1 MADKRKG
8 IGDRYQQET
17 KYTRETIGGFDFGLL
32 ERAEPFKEY
41 PDAEKI
47 IQLPSSLPKN
57 KSEFWEIVSRRRSE
71 RSFKDSSLS
80 YDELALL
87 LFATQGVTAKAG
99 EYLFRTTPSAG
110 ALYPIETYLMTNRV
124 ESLPKGIYHLNIVKN
139 CLELIREEDLS
150 RELASAALGQSM
162 ILQSVVTFI
171 WTAIAGRSKWKYK
184 ERAYRYIYLDAGH
197 IGQNL
202 YLATAALELGCC
214 TIGAFFDDEVNKIL
228 GIDGFKETAVYMG
241 VVGKTE

>member
-41 PDAEKI
+41 HDAEKI
-47 IQLPSSLPKN
+47 FQLPSSLPETE
-57 KSEFWEIVSRRRSE
+57 SDFWKIVSRRRSE
-71 RSFKDSSLS
+71 RSFKDSALS

-87 LFATQGVTAKAG
+87 LFATQGVTAKASG
-99 EYLFRTTPSAG
+99 YLFRTTPSAG
-110 ALYPIETYLMTNRV
+110 ALYPIETYLMANRV
-124 ESLPKGIYHLNIVKN
+124 ESLPRGIYHLNIVKN
-139 CLELIREEDLS
+139 SLELIREEDLS
-150 RELASAALGQSM
+150 KELTSAALGQSM

-171 WTAIAGRSKWKYK
+171 WTAIAARSKWKYK

-202 YLATAALELGCC
+202 YLAATALNLGCC
-214 TIGAFFDDEVNKIL
+214 TVGAFFDDEVNKIL
-228 GIDGFKETAVYMG
+228 GVDGSKETAVYMG
-241 VVGKTE
+241 AVGRTK